1 MKEVMRPDRLIWLGM
16 LTLGLSLPAW
26 PQDRAASEAELGW
39 TDSTLQVIDPLRSSL
54 LAGVRDGTDRLHG
67 RQHMAAFLDAWRRL
81 LSGEGELTGPLH
93 ILHFGGSHVQAG
105 RIGWAFRKALQ
116 GDRPGVIATRGV
128 VPPHR
133 LVGENGPPETRWSSA
148 ASWFGQRSAH
158 RRHQGHWGLTG
169 IEATSMTPDTIR
181 LWCSALEDC
190 PDDVSILTR
199 PEESNLWQVADTK
212 QTKAGDTL
220 ILIPPV
226 SEKAH
231 FHGVQFHHDKADVV
245 YHDLGGNG
253 ASTAAWLRHPHLV
266 DQLRSTGADL
276 AILAWGIND
285 AHMAPER
292 FNPDRFKARYAQ
304 LIDSVRAANPVVDI
318 LLVTNNDSHYRRRHN
333 PNAEKVRKAMLELVS
348 EKHVACWD
356 LYHALG
362 GAHSI
367 DALCDAGFAASDRL
381 HFNRN
386 GYILIGELLYMVL
399 TRNALSPVTP

>member
-1 MKEVMRPDRLIWLGM
+1 MRLDRLFWLA
-16 LTLGLSLPAW
+16 LIILGLSLPSR

-39 TDSTLQVIDPLRSSL
+39 TDSNLDVSDPLRSSL
-54 LAGVRDGTDRLHG
+54 LAGVRDGADRLHG
-67 RQHMAAFLDAWRRL
+67 RQHMAAFLEAWRRL
-81 LSGEGELTGPLH
+81 LSGEGDLAGPLH

-105 RIGWAFRKALQ
+105 RIGWAFRQALQ
-116 GDRPGVIATRGV
+116 ADRPGIIATRGV

-133 LVGENGPPETRWSSA
+133 LVGENGPPETRWSSS
-148 ASWFGQRSAH
+148 ASWSGQRSAH
-158 RRHQGHWGLTG
+158 RRHEGHWGLTG
-169 IEATSMTPDTIR
+169 IEAASAAPDTIR

-190 PDDVSILTR
+190 PDGVSILTR
-199 PEESNLWQVADTK
+199 PEESELWQVADPD
-212 QTKAGDTL
+212 QTATGDTL
-220 ILIPPV
+220 ILLPPAGGT
-226 SEKAH
+226 AH
-231 FHGVQFHHDKADVV
+231 FHGVQFHHKQAEVV

-266 DQLRSTGADL
+266 DQLQSTGADL

-304 LIDSVRAANPVVDI
+304 LIDSLRTANPAMDI

-333 PNAEKVRKAMLELVS
+333 PNAEKVREAMLELVS
-348 EKHVACWD
+348 EKQVACWD
-356 LYHALG
+356 LYTALG

-386 GYILIGELLYMVL
+386 GYVLIGELLYTAL
-399 TRNALSPVTP
+399 TRNALSPTTP